1 MSLEALLF
9 QVLCVLAVFMLVM
22 ARIEGNKKPTD
33 GCTRQQAT
41 RNTQTQFT
49 K

>member
-9 QVLCVLAVFMLVM
+9 QVLCILALIAFVFT
-22 ARIEGNKKPTD
+22 RIEGNKKPTD

-41 RNTQTQFT
+41 RITNQTT